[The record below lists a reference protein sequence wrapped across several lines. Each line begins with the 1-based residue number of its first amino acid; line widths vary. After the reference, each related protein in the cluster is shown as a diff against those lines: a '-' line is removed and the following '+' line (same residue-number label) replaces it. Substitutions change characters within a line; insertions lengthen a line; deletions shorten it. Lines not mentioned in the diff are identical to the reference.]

1 MTARSSSR
9 RRGTV
14 AEFDEAAGYGLVD
27 DVDGEWFFHC
37 TEIADG
43 FRTISPGVGVEF
55 VLAPGH
61 LGRMEA
67 RDIRPA

>member
-1 MTARSSSR
+1 MIRGSSR
-9 RRGTV
+9 RRRGRVT
-14 AEFDEAAGYGLVD
+14 EFDDAAGYGTVA
-27 DVDGEWFFHC
+27 DVDGQWFFHC

-43 FRTISPGVGVEF
+43 TRTVEPGAEGDF